1 MHPDPDD
8 LGDDREFGRVVD
20 VLTAMTG
27 EDARR
32 EQVPVGLWGRIAA
45 ELPTA
50 DRPAVLQVAPDDPEA
65 SDDGASDV
73 GAVAVPADEPAGNVV
88 DLDERRRQRWLRVA
102 AVAAAVVLAAG
113 TVGVISS
120 LDTGTGQELVANVE
134 LDPLKDSGS
143 GTAELISVDGVERIV
158 ITVEGLPDAPSGRHY
173 EMWLIDTDITEP
185 RSLGELPAGVDRIEI
200 PVPDGIDPDEFPIVD
215 INLQVDGETQHSGL
229 DTSLL
234 RGTLA

>member
-8 LGDDREFGRVVD
+8 LGTDYDVSRVGD
-20 VLTAMTG
+20 ILTAMTD
-27 EDARR
+27 EDMRR
-32 EQVPVGLWGRIAA
+32 DELPAGLWDRIAT

-50 DRPAVLQVAPDDPEA
+50 DRPAVLHTAPDAERAPEE
-65 SDDGASDV
+65 SSVRGAPS
-73 GAVAVPADEPAGNVV
+73 GNVV
-88 DLDERRRQRWLRVA
+88 DLDGRRRQRWLRVT

-120 LDTGTGQELVANVE
+120 MNTGTGQELVASVD
-134 LDPLKDSGS
+134 LAPLKDSGA

-158 ITVEGLPDAPSGRHY
+158 ITVEGLPDAPSGRHH
-173 EMWLIDTDITEP
+173 EMWLIDTDVTEP

-200 PVPDGIDPDEFPIVD
+200 PVPDGVDPDEFPIVD
-215 INLQVDGETQHSGL
+215 INLQVDGEAQHSGL

>member
-8 LGDDREFGRVVD
+8 LGTDHDISRVGD
-20 VLTAMTG
+20 ILTAMTD
-27 EDARR
+27 EDMRR
-32 EQVPVGLWGRIAA
+32 DELPAGLWDRIAT

-50 DRPAVLQVAPDDPEA
+50 DRPAVLHAAPDAERAPEE
-65 SDDGASDV
+65 SSVRGAPS
-73 GAVAVPADEPAGNVV
+73 GNVV
-88 DLDERRRQRWLRVA
+88 DLDGRRRQRWLRVT

-120 LDTGTGQELVANVE
+120 MNTGTGQELVASVD
-134 LDPLKDSGS
+134 LAPLKDSGA

-158 ITVEGLPDAPSGRHY
+158 ITVEGLPDAPSGRHH
-173 EMWLIDTDITEP
+173 EMWLIDTDVTEP

-200 PVPDGIDPDEFPIVD
+200 PVPDGVDPDEFPIVD
-215 INLQVDGETQHSGL
+215 INLQVDGEAQHSGL

>member
-8 LGDDREFGRVVD
+8 LGTDYDVSRVGD
-20 VLTAMTG
+20 ILTAMTD
-27 EDARR
+27 EDMRR
-32 EQVPVGLWGRIAA
+32 DELPAGLWDRIAT

-50 DRPAVLQVAPDDPEA
+50 DRPAVLHAAPDAERAPEESA
-65 SDDGASDV
+65 VRGAPS
-73 GAVAVPADEPAGNVV
+73 GNVV
-88 DLDERRRQRWLRVA
+88 DLDARRRQRWLRIT

-120 LDTGTGQELVANVE
+120 MNTGSGQELVASVD
-134 LDPLKDSGS
+134 LAPLKDSGA

-173 EMWLIDTDITEP
+173 EMWLIDTDVTEP

-200 PVPDGIDPDEFPIVD
+200 PVPDGVDPDEFPIVD
-215 INLQVDGETQHSGL
+215 INLQVDGEAQHSGL

>member
-1 MHPDPDD
+1 MMHPDPDD
-8 LGDDREFGRVVD
+8 LGTDYDVSRVGD
-20 VLTAMTG
+20 ILTAMTD
-27 EDARR
+27 EDMRR
-32 EQVPVGLWGRIAA
+32 DELPAGLWDRIAT

-50 DRPAVLQVAPDDPEA
+50 DRPAVLHTAPDAERAPEE
-65 SDDGASDV
+65 SSVRGAPS
-73 GAVAVPADEPAGNVV
+73 GNVV
-88 DLDERRRQRWLRVA
+88 DLDGRRRQRWLRVT

-120 LDTGTGQELVANVE
+120 MNTGTGQELVASVD
-134 LDPLKDSGS
+134 LAPLKDSGA

-158 ITVEGLPDAPSGRHY
+158 ITVEGLPDAPSGRHH
-173 EMWLIDTDITEP
+173 EMWLIDTDVTEP

-200 PVPDGIDPDEFPIVD
+200 PVPDGVDPDEFPIVD
-215 INLQVDGETQHSGL
+215 INLQVDGEAQHSGL

>member
-1 MHPDPDD
+1 MMHPDPDD
-8 LGDDREFGRVVD
+8 LGTDYDVSRVGD
-20 VLTAMTG
+20 ILTAMTD
-27 EDARR
+27 EDMRR
-32 EQVPVGLWGRIAA
+32 DELPAGLWDRIAT

-50 DRPAVLQVAPDDPEA
+50 DRPAVLHAAPDAERAPEE
-65 SDDGASDV
+65 SSVRGAPS
-73 GAVAVPADEPAGNVV
+73 GNVV
-88 DLDERRRQRWLRVA
+88 DLDGRRRQRWLRVT

-120 LDTGTGQELVANVE
+120 MNTGTGQELVASVD
-134 LDPLKDSGS
+134 LAPLKDSGA

-158 ITVEGLPDAPSGRHY
+158 ITVEGLPDAPSGRHH
-173 EMWLIDTDITEP
+173 EMWLIDTDVTEP

-200 PVPDGIDPDEFPIVD
+200 PVPDGVDPDEFPIVD
-215 INLQVDGETQHSGL
+215 INLQVDGEAQHSGL

>member
-8 LGDDREFGRVVD
+8 LGTDHDISRVGD
-20 VLTAMTG
+20 ILTAMTD
-27 EDARR
+27 EDMRR
-32 EQVPVGLWGRIAA
+32 DELPAGLWDRIAT

-50 DRPAVLQVAPDDPEA
+50 DRPAVLHAAPDDTEG
-65 SDDGASDV
+65 SEGSGDGAS
-73 GAVAVPADEPAGNVV
+73 ALEADAPSGNVV
-88 DLDERRRQRWLRVA
+88 ELDGRRRQRWLRVT

-120 LDTGTGQELVANVE
+120 MNTGTGQELVASVD
-134 LDPLKDSGS
+134 LAPLKDSGA

-158 ITVEGLPDAPSGRHY
+158 ITVEGLPDAPSGRHH
-173 EMWLIDTDITEP
+173 EMWLIDTDVTEP

-200 PVPDGIDPDEFPIVD
+200 PVPDGVDPDEFPIVD
-215 INLQVDGETQHSGL
+215 INLQVDGEAQHSGL